1 MAWEDLAADIG
12 ELFTVD
18 ATERTVIAGL
28 ARKSFSIMRRVGRK
42 EREAR
47 KARDAARDNAY
58 RTAYWAANPDKWRAA
73 LARDNAAKRAKR
85 AARGLKKTRPTP
97 MTPKQVA
104 FAVTSELPI
113 WHVANILKV
122 TKHAVMYHRR
132 KAGLLSSQAKCAR
145 DADVM
150 NRAAERG

>member
-1 MAWEDLAADIG
+1 MAWKVLAADIG

-28 ARKSFSIMRRVGRK
+28 ARKSFSVMRRVGRK

-73 LARDNAAKRAKR
+73 LDRDNAAKRAKR
-85 AARGLKKTRPTP
+85 AARGLKKTRPPP
-97 MTPKQVA
+97 MKPDQVA
-104 FAVTSELPI
+104 FAVNSELPV
-113 WHVANILKV
+113 WHVASILKV
-122 TKHAVMYHRR
+122 TKHAVIYHRKR
-132 KAGLLSSQAKCAR
+132 SRLQAKCAR

-150 NRAAERG
+150 DRAAERG

>member
-1 MAWEDLAADIG
+1 MAWQNLAEEIG

-28 ARKSFSIMRRVGRK
+28 ARKSFSIMRRVGRR

-47 KARDAARDNAY
+47 QARDAARDNAY
-58 RTAYWAANPDKWRAA
+58 RTAYWAANPDKWRAT
-73 LARDNAAKRAKR
+73 LDRGNAAKRAKR
-85 AARGLKKTRPTP
+85 AARGLKKTRPPP

-104 FAVTSELPI
+104 FAVASELPI

-132 KAGLLSSQAKCAR
+132 KAGLLSSQAKGAR
-145 DADVM
+145 DADVVD
-150 NRAAERG
+150 RSAQGG

>member
-1 MAWEDLAADIG
+1 MAWQNLAEEIG

-28 ARKSFSIMRRVGRK
+28 ARKSFSVMRRVGRK

-47 KARDAARDNAY
+47 TARDAARDNAY
-58 RTAYWAANPDKWRAA
+58 RTAYWAANPDKWRAT
-73 LARDNAAKRAKR
+73 LDRDNAGKRRRR
-85 AARGLKKTRPTP
+85 AARGLKKNKPAP

-104 FAVTSELPI
+104 FAVASELPI
-113 WHVANILKV
+113 WHVASILKV

-132 KAGLLSSQAKCAR
+132 KAGLLSSQGQGAR
-145 DADVM
+145 DADVVD
-150 NRAAERG
+150 RAAERG